1 MLIGTWNT
9 QGIRNKTGEIVH
21 SLQNTKQDIVILT
34 ETKKKGNGVEMLGP
48 FLHFYSGVPK
58 EKRAKRGISILIKK
72 KYKRNI
78 TSWEAIDE
86 NIIKLNINL
95 FGRNMV
101 ILGIYNISN
110 DENRIKKD
118 EMFTK
123 INGILSEIGI
133 SREIIIAGDF
143 NASIGKKINSTVV
156 GPFGEDNIN
165 DNGERLIDICEQ
177 NSLKILN
184 GFFQHKEIHK
194 YTWHKDSLQLQ

>member
-1 MLIGTWNT
+1 
-9 QGIRNKTGEIVH
+9 
-21 SLQNTKQDIVILT
+21 
-34 ETKKKGNGVEMLGP
+34 
-48 FLHFYSGVPK
+48 
-58 EKRAKRGISILIKK
+58 
-72 KYKRNI
+72 
-78 TSWEAIDE
+78 
-86 NIIKLNINL
+86 
-95 FGRNMV
+95 
-101 ILGIYNISN
+101 
-110 DENRIKKD
+110 
-118 EMFTK
+118 MFTK

-194 YTWHKDSLQLQ
+194 YTWHKDSLQLKSIIDYTWVDF